1 MPRIVCIDPDARRA
15 EEPVKVLRSAGYDV
29 MMACTPDV
37 GLALLRLFPPDIVLL
52 SSELADK
59 LTPQI
64 QKACPTVPVVL
75 TGNKPVS
82 ADELRWLT
90 AHRQSV
96 TPAPN
101 RSPLAH

>member
-15 EEPVKVLRSAGYDV
+15 EEPVKQLRSAGYDV

-52 SSELADK
+52 CSELADK
-59 LTPQI
+59 LSAQI
-64 QKACPTVPVVL
+64 HMACPMVPVVL

-82 ADELRWLT
+82 ADDLRWLI
-90 AHRQSV
+90 AHRQPVSTAQHRRHV
-96 TPAPN
+96 T
-101 RSPLAH
+101 H

>member
-64 QKACPTVPVVL
+64 QRACPAVPVVL

-96 TPAPN
+96 ST
-101 RSPLAH
+101 AHQRHVTH

>member
-1 MPRIVCIDPDARRA
+1 MPRIVCIDPDAGRA
-15 EEPVKVLRSAGYDV
+15 EEPVKLLRSAGYDV

-52 SSELADK
+52 CSELADK

-64 QKACPTVPVVL
+64 HMACPTVPVVL

-96 TPAPN
+96 SAAPQ
-101 RSPLAH
+101 RRHLTH